1 MPIYDV
7 FQKGLIRGAEHLPY
21 DPEKAYAYVE
31 HPVEGWRVY
40 LRNAVFLQ
48 EAGAPADH
56 FLVFRNSKKGG
67 AKGTWEPPK
76 GQMEGKDLL
85 RRPSEPLVGLLVN
98 ALMREVEEEVGLKVS
113 FDELYYLGIVKECI
127 DSPGRFVRHLCHTYF
142 HETKLPLSVY
152 KLQESEVDGIF
163 EVNIADGVKLFS
175 GETAAIEAVGLVGGR
190 PVTRQVSI
198 ADMAS
203 AEDRCGVTKYYLKVF
218 ILADQFLKG
227 QRPLAI

>member
-98 ALMREVEEEVGLKVS
+98 ALMREIEEEAHITDIQTMK
-113 FDELYYLGIVKECI
+113 Y
-127 DSPGRFVRHLCHTYF
+127 T
-142 HETKLPLSVY
+142 
-152 KLQESEVDGIF
+152 
-163 EVNIADGVKLFS
+163 
-175 GETAAIEAVGLVGGR
+175 GLVFQSKEKDF
-190 PVTRQVSI
+190 PENWFFQYHIFQAIVSPTVI
-198 ADMAS
+198 KETFKTFDWMKQHPKAVARWRR
-203 AEDRCGVTKYYLKVF
+203 DRKETDAVAWFHPKRTPLNPRWCPTIVFAYLKTY
-218 ILADQFLKG
+218 DK
-227 QRPLAI
+227 